1 MTLRHLEIFRAVCTQ
16 ESVTQ
21 AAERLN
27 MTQPA
32 VSMAIRE
39 LETFYGVRLFE
50 RMNRRLY
57 ITEAGRSLLQYA
69 DTVLSQ
75 FQESVQVLRQGGTRG
90 RCRFGMTV
98 TIGETW
104 LPAILTRLK
113 EKLPELDVEA
123 FIQNSRRTEEMVLQ
137 NEIDFALV
145 DNVSSASRSQ
155 RVSPLFRETMAAV
168 CAQGF
173 LSGQT
178 ALPLSELAEQPLLL
192 RESGSGTRSSVDA
205 VFQAAGLKAVPV
217 VEGISASALL
227 SCAAMRQRSEGALS
241 ALHARTRRR
250 ASHHAGQGQCLRAG
264 GRLSGR
270 GGRQRGEGLPCLAG
284 GQRLRRLAELL
295 SGRLVRGLGCRVGK
309 QRFRVSR
316 LQCLLRGRR
325 VAILQRLCQRVKT
338 SGAHGIQRIPG
349 RARLQAFHLALGGVD
364 GGQSVAYAFRTAQ
377 FTRQFPQ
384 QSSQL
389 RGFGGLRVQRCGA
402 LVHLLRLLHHFGMK
416 RFLCP
421 DGLRLWVGNQE
432 AHAHQRR
439 ARQRTDPG

>member
-113 EKLPELDVEA
+113 EELPELDVEA
-123 FIQNSRRTEEMVLQ
+123 FIQNSRRTEEMVLR

-168 CAQGF
+168 CAQVF
-173 LSGQT
+173 LSGKT

-227 SCAAMRQRSEGALS
+227 SCAATGAGITILPRSQVERPLRDGAVRELTITDAVFQR
-241 ALHARTRRR
+241 TYF
-250 ASHHAGQGQCLRAG
+250 
-264 GRLSGR
+264 
-270 GGRQRGEGLPCLAG
+270 
-284 GQRLRRLAELL
+284 LL
-295 SGRLVRGLGCRVGK
+295 CHKNKYL
-309 QRFRVSR
+309 
-316 LQCLLRGRR
+316 
-325 VAILQRLCQRVKT
+325 T
-338 SGAHGIQRIPG
+338 E
-349 RARLQAFHLALGGVD
+349 
-364 GGQSVAYAFRTAQ
+364 
-377 FTRQFPQ
+377 
-384 QSSQL
+384 
-389 RGFGGLRVQRCGA
+389 
-402 LVHLLRLLHHFGMK
+402 GMK
-416 RFLCP
+416 KAIEIVRE
-421 DGLRLWVGNQE
+421 VIS
-432 AHAHQRR
+432 
-439 ARQRTDPG
+439 

>member
-50 RMNRRLY
+50 RMTRRLY

-113 EKLPELDVEA
+113 EELPELDVEA

-173 LSGQT
+173 LSGKT

-227 SCAAMRQRSEGALS
+227 SCAATGAGITILPRSQVERPLRDGAVRELTVTDAIFQR
-241 ALHARTRRR
+241 TYF
-250 ASHHAGQGQCLRAG
+250 
-264 GRLSGR
+264 
-270 GGRQRGEGLPCLAG
+270 
-284 GQRLRRLAELL
+284 LL
-295 SGRLVRGLGCRVGK
+295 CHRNKYL
-309 QRFRVSR
+309 
-316 LQCLLRGRR
+316 
-325 VAILQRLCQRVKT
+325 T
-338 SGAHGIQRIPG
+338 E
-349 RARLQAFHLALGGVD
+349 
-364 GGQSVAYAFRTAQ
+364 
-377 FTRQFPQ
+377 
-384 QSSQL
+384 
-389 RGFGGLRVQRCGA
+389 
-402 LVHLLRLLHHFGMK
+402 GMK
-416 RFLCP
+416 KAIEIVRE
-421 DGLRLWVGNQE
+421 VIS
-432 AHAHQRR
+432 
-439 ARQRTDPG
+439 

>member
-113 EKLPELDVEA
+113 EELPELDVEA

-168 CAQGF
+168 CAQVF
-173 LSGQT
+173 LSGKT

-227 SCAAMRQRSEGALS
+227 SCAATGAGITILPRSQVERPLRDGAVRELTVTDAIFQR
-241 ALHARTRRR
+241 TYF
-250 ASHHAGQGQCLRAG
+250 
-264 GRLSGR
+264 
-270 GGRQRGEGLPCLAG
+270 
-284 GQRLRRLAELL
+284 LL
-295 SGRLVRGLGCRVGK
+295 CHRNKYL
-309 QRFRVSR
+309 
-316 LQCLLRGRR
+316 
-325 VAILQRLCQRVKT
+325 T
-338 SGAHGIQRIPG
+338 E
-349 RARLQAFHLALGGVD
+349 
-364 GGQSVAYAFRTAQ
+364 
-377 FTRQFPQ
+377 
-384 QSSQL
+384 
-389 RGFGGLRVQRCGA
+389 
-402 LVHLLRLLHHFGMK
+402 GMK
-416 RFLCP
+416 KAIDIVRE
-421 DGLRLWVGNQE
+421 VIS
-432 AHAHQRR
+432 
-439 ARQRTDPG
+439 